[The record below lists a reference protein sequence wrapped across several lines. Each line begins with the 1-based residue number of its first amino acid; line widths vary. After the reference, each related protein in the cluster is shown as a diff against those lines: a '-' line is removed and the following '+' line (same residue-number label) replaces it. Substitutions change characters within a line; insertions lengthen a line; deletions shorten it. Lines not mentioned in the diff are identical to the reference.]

1 MTTQTTRWITTLTLT
16 AAALLALG
24 CGDQGD
30 TRPVP
35 EAKTAIAKAP
45 IVLRQDPVAQPAPP
59 VANPSNIAV
68 NVAPSSIGKNP
79 SDGSPRS
86 VKASK
91 PVVKEDARLTVKRL
105 VIAEG
110 VSSREPVG
118 AATTFAASEADR
130 IYAFVE
136 LENADRLDAEVTV
149 TFLPPDGEPAIGNV
163 TLDVGASPRWRTW
176 AYTRGARQPGT
187 WTAVVRS
194 MSGKVLAKAPFE
206 ITK

>member
-1 MTTQTTRWITTLTLT
+1 MNTRYTRWLTTLALT
-16 AAALLALG
+16 AAALTG
-24 CGDQGD
+24 CDRGD

-68 NVAPSSIGKNP
+68 NVAPSSIGKGQG
-79 SDGSPRS
+79 DGDRTS

-130 IYAFVE
+130 SYAFVE
-136 LENADRLDAEVTV
+136 LENADRLASEVTV

-176 AYTRGARQPGT
+176 AYTRGARQAGT